1 MSDLYRDKRLSNRLT
16 RRMQDIRREAETL
29 DEHPEQAGPILQQLR
44 KILPAEGELTQRM
57 AQLRAKAHRIRNGHI
72 ARLQE
77 TRHIVATLPASVKK
91 KLSAE
96 LADRY
101 QHIIGID
108 TRLKRLDGAV
118 AENERRICLLTREAQ
133 KHTVRSNPQRLRE
146 ALKAAEELQHHNSR
160 LLKIIVR
167 TEAKLTRAAMRV
179 VNKTRQVDK
188 K

>member
-1 MSDLYRDKRLSNRLT
+1 
-16 RRMQDIRREAETL
+16 
-29 DEHPEQAGPILQQLR
+29 PEQAGQILLQLR
-44 KILPAEGELTQRM
+44 KILPAEGGLTQRM

-72 ARLQE
+72 ARLQG
-77 TRHIVATLPASVKK
+77 TRQIVAKLPASAKK

-108 TRLKRLDGAV
+108 TRLQRLDRAV
-118 AENERRICLLTREAQ
+118 AVNERRICLLTREAQ
-133 KHTVRSNPQRLRE
+133 KSTIQSNPQRLRD
-146 ALKAAEELQHHNSR
+146 ALKAAEELQRHNSR

-167 TEAKLTRAAMRV
+167 TEEKLTRAAMRV
-179 VNKTRQVDK
+179 VNKTKEVDK